1 VSNIVA
7 LQDPRSKQNIVSMLG
22 CEGFR
27 QSTPLYQPLEV
38 DAVEVERQPR

>member
-1 VSNIVA
+1 MSSIVA
-7 LQDPRSKQNIVSMLG
+7 LQDPRSRQNIVSMLG

-38 DAVEVERQPR
+38 DAFEVEGQPR